1 MKCNRLA
8 LCANISYALD
18 NGLGNLAYAKLTKN
32 ANEYPVEWQ
41 IRKELENTKQEG
53 VWINYVYTLSRNDII
68 VNNSSMADRLI
79 LDLNFNTLAGTS
91 IEKIADIQDAF
102 WKEIAIQIDTA
113 IEYYEATFKQE

>member
-1 MKCNRLA
+1 MKYNRLA

-18 NGLGNLAYAKLTKN
+18 NGLGNLAYAKLTQN

-102 WKEIAIQIDTA
+102 WKEIAIQIDTG